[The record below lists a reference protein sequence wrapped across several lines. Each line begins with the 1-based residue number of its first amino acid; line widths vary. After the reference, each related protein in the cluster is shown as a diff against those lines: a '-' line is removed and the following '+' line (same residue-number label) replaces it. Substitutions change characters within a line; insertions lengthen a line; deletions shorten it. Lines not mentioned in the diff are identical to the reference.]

1 MTNLISPLSQ
11 SEFLFELL
19 FTNDFSGTQQLH
31 SEPFP
36 RKLPSTQKNNRAF
49 LVPKITSRQTVD
61 MFFSIKQINGFT
73 LNNICI
79 SEIHPDSKIKA
90 HKLSKGIF
98 LLSRYPLIKSKEM
111 LTRSQPQ
118 VSSGIQI
125 CYANEFDLYNLKL
138 FCEREI
144 LSSRHVLY

>member
-19 FTNDFSGTQQLH
+19 FMNDSSGTQQLH

-61 MFFSIKQINGFT
+61 MFFFNKTNKWFYTKQ
-73 LNNICI
+73 
-79 SEIHPDSKIKA
+79 
-90 HKLSKGIF
+90 
-98 LLSRYPLIKSKEM
+98 Y
-111 LTRSQPQ
+111 
-118 VSSGIQI
+118 
-125 CYANEFDLYNLKL
+125 LYFRDTPRL
-138 FCEREI
+138 
-144 LSSRHVLY
+144 